1 MEIIRTLKVPHQFI
15 FDKLLESGLYDIEKN
30 TGKHP
35 KVSSLTGFEYKKKF
49 GAKQNQAGKI
59 KIDEVTEPSV
69 YAFTT
74 KTIRNTFT
82 TRWEL
87 HKIDDTTTEVVISE
101 TLESHGFFQNLNDI
115 MMQIGLGWIKK
126 RQMKAILNN
135 IFQAYNGKL

>member
-1 MEIIRTLKVPHQFI
+1 MKWQNRQSMRSQRKQ
-15 FDKLLESGLYDIEKN
+15 LE
-30 TGKHP
+30 
-35 KVSSLTGFEYKKKF
+35 
-49 GAKQNQAGKI
+49 
-59 KIDEVTEPSV
+59 
-69 YAFTT
+69 
-74 KTIRNTFT
+74 NTFT

-115 MMQIGLGWIKK
+115 MMQIGLGWIKN